1 MLLLFHALLNG
12 YALLQGCR
20 AILIDKDR
28 KPKVGNSLDCVL
40 FFPFI
45 HKLP

>member
-1 MLLLFHALLNG
+1 MPFILNG

-28 KPKVGNSLDCVL
+28 KPKVG
-40 FFPFI
+40 
-45 HKLP
+45 KLVSIYIIEIIIS